1 MVTAEDGGGSEEGS
15 MTIWFAGFTVA
26 LVFVAVLLSSV
37 VAVLSAR
44 THAQAV
50 ADMTA
55 LAAADI
61 SSVAVFEAAPVRS
74 LPCAQAEEVA
84 KRNGAVLTECL
95 VEGSDTRVVIER
107 DVSLLVF
114 TTSVSARARAGP
126 SPNW

>member
-1 MVTAEDGGGSEEGS
+1 MATEEEMVTAEDGGGSEEGS

-26 LVFVAVLLSSV
+26 LV
-37 VAVLSAR
+37 SAR

-114 TTSVSARARAGP
+114 TTAVSARARAGP